1 MNPRDPRRILVPA
14 AAAAVLAT
22 SLSLAPFATATSPGN
37 NGRIFFSAR
46 FGCGVASVKANASG
60 YNCVDPFGRDPAVSP
75 DRRRIVSVRGNQLV
89 EVYGSDINGR
99 GVRRL
104 TRAPGQFPSSFSPSF
119 SPDSRSILW
128 FKNGGDSG
136 EDGLYL
142 MNADGTGQ
150 RQLTG
155 DGGQEPVFSPSGAL
169 IAYRLDGISIANADG
184 SGSHVI
190 VGDQNRATTN
200 PPGHYLEVNNE
211 PSWAPDGQRLAF
223 ARRTRT
229 DTIVCNPAPPNCTP
243 EATTDTS
250 IDVFSVNSD
259 GTDVRQLTATPEVD
273 EVDPSYSPDGRM
285 IAYYRK
291 PTDRGD
297 EFGEIWVM
305 NADGSGKRRVA
316 LGANPEWSTLQG
328 GPGRPRLSFRFHRLN
343 RNRRCLGRLD
353 GWSVRVKTTGLRF
366 TDFNIAFYVNGRL
379 LEQEFNTRD
388 LGTGVDLTQTRRG
401 RTHRLRVV
409 VEDPAVR
416 DRLSRTFRFRRC

>member
-1 MNPRDPRRILVPA
+1 MTRRVL
-14 AAAAVLAT
+14 AAVGLAGAG
-22 SLSLAPFATATSPGN
+22 LALFGSAPVSATSPGN
-37 NGRIFFSAR
+37 NGRIFFGAR
-46 FGCGVASVKANASG
+46 FGCGVASVKGNAMG

-75 DRRRIVSVRGNQLV
+75 DRRRIASVRGDQLV
-89 EVYGSDINGR
+89 EVYGSDINGK

-136 EDGLYL
+136 VDGLYL
-142 MNADGTGQ
+142 MNADGSGQ

-190 VGDQNRATTN
+190 VGDQNRSTTN

-229 DTIVCNPAPPNCTP
+229 DTITCNPVPNCTP

-250 IDVFSVNSD
+250 NDVFSVNAD
-259 GTDVRQLTATPEVD
+259 GTDVRQLTATPAVD
-273 EVDPSYSPDGRM
+273 EVDPSYSPDGSM

-291 PTDRGD
+291 PADRD
-297 EFGEIWVM
+297 DDFGEIWVM
-305 NADGSGKRRVA
+305 RADGSGKRRVA
-316 LGANPEWSTLQG
+316 LGTNPEWSTVQG
-328 GPGRPRLSFRFHRLN
+328 GPGRPRLSFRFHRIN
-343 RNRRCLGRLD
+343 PNRRCLGALD
-353 GWSVRVKTTGLRF
+353 GWSVRVKTKGLRF
-366 TDFNIAFYVNGRL
+366 TAFNIAFYVNGRL
-379 LEQEFNTRD
+379 LDQESNTRG
-388 LGTGVDLTQTRRG
+388 LGQGVDLTQTRRG

-409 VEDPAVR
+409 VEDAAVR
-416 DRLSRTFRFRRC
+416 DRVSRTFKFRRC

>member
-1 MNPRDPRRILVPA
+1 MTAAALCGSAGVMLLGPA
-14 AAAAVLAT
+14 AA
-22 SLSLAPFATATSPGN
+22 SATSPGS

-46 FGCGVASVKANASG
+46 SGCGVASVKVNATG

-75 DRRRIVSVRGNQLV
+75 DNRRIASIRGDELV

-119 SPDSRSILW
+119 SPDSRRILW
-128 FKNGGDSG
+128 FKHGGDSG

-150 RQLTG
+150 HQLTG
-155 DGGQEPVFSPSGAL
+155 DDGQEPVFSPNGAL
-169 IAYRLDGISIANADG
+169 IAYRLGGIAIANADG
-184 SGSHVI
+184 GGSHVI
-190 VGDQNRATTN
+190 LGDQNHATTN
-200 PPGHYLEVNNE
+200 PPGNYFEVNNE

-223 ARRTRT
+223 ARRART
-229 DTIVCNPAPPNCTP
+229 TTLVCNPAPPACTG
-243 EATTDTS
+243 TKTDTAT
-250 IDVFSVNSD
+250 DVFSMNAD

-273 EVDPSYSPDGRM
+273 EVDPSYSPDGSM

-291 PTDRGD
+291 PADRDD

-305 NADGSGKRRVA
+305 RADGSGKRRVA

-328 GPGRPRLSFRFHRLN
+328 GPGRPRLSFRFHRIN
-343 RNRRCLGRLD
+343 RHRRCLGRLD
-353 GWSVRVKTTGLRF
+353 GWSVRVKTTALRF

-379 LEQEFNTRD
+379 LDEEFNTRD
-388 LGTGVDLTQTRRG
+388 LGQGVDLTQTRRG

-416 DRLSRTFRFRRC
+416 DRISRTFKFRRC